1 MKTNVSRR
9 TLLGLGAAAVA
20 AFGLQ
25 WSPALAQAALDRVT
39 VGIEPLTTLDP
50 ARGRAT
56 RGDLAISSQIYSA
69 LTSVDENG
77 ALVGDLALR
86 WELTA
91 PTEWTFT
98 LRDDARF
105 ADGSPVDAAVVVWN
119 LTRML
124 RGPDGPTPAATGMA
138 LVDSFAAPEPTRLVI
153 TTKAPFLDL
162 PRRLAWTYFLSP
174 AWAEANDPA
183 TAAMGSGPYRLVSW
197 DPAGDVVLAR
207 NEDYYGTKPAVANPT
222 YRVIANEATRLAA
235 LQSGELDAAFGVD
248 PISLMQLRTVAGLN
262 AGAIDAN
269 KMQTMRI
276 NYAAPHMDDV
286 RVRQAINYAINKEAI
301 TRSVYQGLVEPGSTQ
316 ILGTLYEGYDTTRE
330 AWPFDPDRAR
340 ALLAEAGL
348 SDGLHI
354 KIGNAETGYVGSG
367 LAVQAIVAQL
377 AEVGITAEIETVPY
391 ANWVA
396 YLRNPEGA
404 ALTFLAWGSQSVS
417 TPEILLQLA
426 SSGPYTHGTVPA
438 GYDAAVTAAASAAS
452 EADKLAA
459 IAEALRI
466 TEEQAMTIFLWPQPQ
481 TYAISDKLNWKP
493 RMDDWVRVFDI
504 HPA

>member
-1 MKTNVSRR
+1 MTNGISRR
-9 TLLGLGAAAVA
+9 GLLGLGAAAIA
-20 AFGLQ
+20 TFGLQ
-25 WSPALAQAALDRVT
+25 WSPVLAQGTLERITA
-39 VGIEPLTTLDP
+39 GIEPLSTLDP

-69 LTSVDENG
+69 LTSVNEDGE
-77 ALVGDLALR
+77 LVGDLALS
-86 WELTA
+86 WEMTA

-105 ADGSPVDAAVVVWN
+105 EDGSPVDAAVVVWN

-124 RGPDGPTPAATGMA
+124 RGPDGPMPAATGMA
-138 LVDSFAAPEPTRLVI
+138 LIDSFAAPEPTRLVV
-153 TTKAPFLDL
+153 TTTAPFLDL
-162 PRRLAWTYFLSP
+162 PRRLAWTYYLSP

-197 DPAGDVVLAR
+197 DPAGDVVLTR
-207 NEDYYGTKPAVANPT
+207 NEDYYGTKPAVANPV

-235 LQSGELDAAFGVD
+235 LQSRELDAAFGVD
-248 PISLMQLRTVAGLN
+248 PISLLQLRSMPGLN

-301 TRSVYQGLVEPGSTQ
+301 TRSVYQGLVGPGSTQ
-316 ILGTLYEGYDTTRE
+316 ILGTLYEGYEADRP
-330 AWPFDPDRAR
+330 AWPYDPDRAR

-348 SDGLHI
+348 AGGLTL

-367 LAVQAIVAQL
+367 LAVQAIAAQL
-377 AEVGITAEIETVPY
+377 AEVGITAEIENIPY

-404 ALTFLAWGSQSVS
+404 ALTFIAWGSQSVS
-417 TPEILLQLA
+417 TPELLFQLT
-426 SSGPYTHGTVPA
+426 SKGPYTHGQVPE
-438 GYDAAVTAAASAAS
+438 GYDAAVTNATSAPTV
-452 EADKLAA
+452 EEKMAA
-459 IAEALRI
+459 IAEAVRI
-466 TEEQAMTIFLWPQPQ
+466 TADEAMSIFLWPQPQ
-481 TYAISDKLNWKP
+481 TYAISDRLNWKP